1 MLQDAWKR
9 NASTSAGGR
18 DAVQHRR
25 QHRSLRVCHGCV
37 RTTLDDKQTC
47 HVPYGMRPGSACDID
62 AASRLG
68 TMRGKAECFKS
79 YNACVQVRYSRECW
93 LACAVC
99 SKLSTPGR
107 YLLSVILWL
116 VQNTISVGFP
126 IQLQYCRGS
135 RQVKAT
141 GMM

>member
-1 MLQDAWKR
+1 MQVGVTQYGNTGTFGFAM
-9 NASTSAGGR
+9 AVS
-18 DAVQHRR
+18 VQHWTTSR
-25 QHRSLRVCHGCV
+25 LAMY
-37 RTTLDDKQTC
+37 RT
-47 HVPYGMRPGSACDID
+47 PAGMGPGSACDID

-68 TMRGKAECFKS
+68 TMKGRAECFIS
-79 YNACVQVRYSRECW
+79 YNACAKSVYPRECW